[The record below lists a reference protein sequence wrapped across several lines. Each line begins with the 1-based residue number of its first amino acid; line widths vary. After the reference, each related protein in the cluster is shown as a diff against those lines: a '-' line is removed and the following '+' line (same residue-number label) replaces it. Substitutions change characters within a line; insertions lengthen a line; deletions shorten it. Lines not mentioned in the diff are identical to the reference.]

1 MRGWSGESSRSRS
14 HKSQGHGRV
23 FTVVPKYKGLFVQNL
38 EYSESGVVGNI
49 LMGSQSRSNKGQ
61 GHIRL

>member
-1 MRGWSGESSRSRS
+1 MGNLLLGSRSRS